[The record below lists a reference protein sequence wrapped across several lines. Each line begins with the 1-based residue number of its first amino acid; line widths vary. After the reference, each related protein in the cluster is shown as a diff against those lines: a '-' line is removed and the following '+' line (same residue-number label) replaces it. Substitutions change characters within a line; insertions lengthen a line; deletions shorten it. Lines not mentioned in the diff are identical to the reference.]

1 MTLYNE
7 QIIAWL
13 RPFANKL
20 KEYVPS
26 SLSDSSPSLVRVA
39 DGSWCRLPGGWAIP
53 IGIMFVISFPPYVT
67 PSFRTKGKRC

>member
-20 KEYVPS
+20 KEYGP
-26 SLSDSSPSLVRVA
+26 LARGSPSPIAYFA
-39 DGSWCRLPGGWAIP
+39 DARGVGYQVVGR
-53 IGIMFVISFPPYVT
+53 
-67 PSFRTKGKRC
+67 FRSESCL